1 MLLMCS
7 LLIGFYFNVSFVE
20 FGVCFVKFEG
30 GLFGVEKERKR
41 KKEGIEYELV
51 LVYYMLFNL
60 E

>member
-1 MLLMCS
+1 M
-7 LLIGFYFNVSFVE
+7 GFYFNVSFVE